1 MGHQTLKSKTGK
13 TKKQKQIFLKIY
25 VAGTIL
31 CGILNTQTKKQEKP
45 PKQPTKFTNFH
56 TVDTK
61 STWDIK
67 PSNLK
72 QEKPPKYTTKF
83 TKFYVLGKN
92 LCGMSNPQTKNR
104 KNLQNNQPSSQ
115 TFTLEVKI

>member
-13 TKKQKQIFLKIY
+13 TKNKKTKFKKIY
-25 VAGTIL
+25 IVGTIL

-61 STWDIK
+61 ST
-67 PSNLK
+67 
-72 QEKPPKYTTKF
+72 
-83 TKFYVLGKN
+83 
-92 LCGMSNPQTKNR
+92 
-104 KNLQNNQPSSQ
+104 
-115 TFTLEVKI
+115 